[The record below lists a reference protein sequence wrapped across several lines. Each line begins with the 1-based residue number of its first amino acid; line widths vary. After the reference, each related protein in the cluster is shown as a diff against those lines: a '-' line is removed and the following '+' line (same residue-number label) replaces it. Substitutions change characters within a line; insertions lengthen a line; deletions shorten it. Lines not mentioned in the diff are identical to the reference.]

1 MTDQEGG
8 IVRRLPGEP
17 VLSEKQIGD
26 SADPVAGASAAGTG
40 AGENLA
46 GVGMNTNL
54 APVLDVFRQAGNFD
68 DEFGRSY
75 SMDPNVCAECGAAM
89 IATQQKLNVAATA
102 KHFPGLGAA
111 TVDQNTDLGP
121 VTLDV
126 PLADLRSIDERPFW
140 SAIAAGVRMVMT
152 SWAVYPSL
160 DPKLPSGLSP
170 TIVEGELRRRL
181 RFRGVTITDALRAGA
196 IASLRYAQ
204 PGAALLAAQA
214 GIERVLLLGARRQG
228 AADAVRRDRRRPA
241 APHPGPRAVRDS
253 AAPGPGAARQPGLT
267 RPRGAEAD
275 GARSSTRRGSHQLV
289 WAPIRCQTITM
300 RFWCRGSPEGRGTWR
315 ASTQVA
321 LSHAC
326 RDQHCARRSPSSRC
340 GGSPHGRPRPARST
354 GAGTSTGTGAA
365 AEAAPASRRRAP
377 ASSAI
382 RASAPAPCAPAPPKE
397 PWAMSPPSARPR
409 RASSRSPPGFADGSG
424 TGVCRLGTTAGGVR
438 RDNPVGCR
446 RRLPRPRSRERA
458 SSIADPAG
466 STATMAAQRAAA
478 EGTLSR
484 APPPRPGPPP
494 VPPPMPTA
502 TPEAAPETP
511 AQRLPTPAS

>member
-1 MTDQEGG
+1 MSVSDTAITRRGALAVGAGVVIGGLGLSRAAQAAPEGKPVKLTTAQRAGQRVIFSYPGATPPASLLDLIAAGQAGGVIFFGENITSLTQVAGVVAQLKEAHAASPVSSPLLLMTDQEGG

-89 IATQQKLNVAATA
+89 IAAQQKLNIAATA

-152 SWAVYPSL
+152 SWAVYPAL

-181 RFRGVTITDALRAGA
+181 RFRGVTITDALEAGA
-196 IASLRYAQ
+196 IASFGTPAQ
-204 PGAALLAAQA
+204 CGVLAAQA
-214 GIERVLLLGARRQG
+214 GMDVLLCSARDVSEGQDTVAAIADALQHHALNPGHFEIALRRVL
-228 AADAVRRDRRRPA
+228 
-241 APHPGPRAVRDS
+241 
-253 AAPGPGAARQPGLT
+253 
-267 RPRGAEAD
+267 
-275 GARSSTRRGSHQLV
+275 
-289 WAPIRCQTITM
+289 
-300 RFWCRGSPEGRGTWR
+300 
-315 ASTQVA
+315 A
-321 LSHAC
+321 LRNSLA
-326 RDQHCARRSPSSRC
+326 
-340 GGSPHGRPRPARST
+340 
-354 GAGTSTGTGAA
+354 
-365 AEAAPASRRRAP
+365 
-377 ASSAI
+377 
-382 RASAPAPCAPAPPKE
+382 
-397 PWAMSPPSARPR
+397 
-409 RASSRSPPGFADGSG
+409 
-424 TGVCRLGTTAGGVR
+424 
-438 RDNPVGCR
+438 
-446 RRLPRPRSRERA
+446 
-458 SSIADPAG
+458 
-466 STATMAAQRAAA
+466 
-478 EGTLSR
+478 
-484 APPPRPGPPP
+484 
-494 VPPPMPTA
+494 
-502 TPEAAPETP
+502 
-511 AQRLPTPAS
+511 